1 MDNDLA
7 NIIRN
12 NIPNDYCKRLCLDV
26 MEGEQ
31 KNNNLSDFTD
41 EKIMIYCLIYG
52 DSYFVNRT
60 YKEKNFDKI
69 SSFTINFR
77 YIYLYNLFKENKQ
90 DKELEEELLLF
101 YSNKKEMKRLIKE
114 ISSLSM
120 INFYRKL
127 IKFYYKRYKNEDEVI
142 KNSTIINHRLD
153 IISTCIE
160 YKVLIKI
167 LGLQENKKVDRIL
180 NWNIL
185 RVKKCNT
192 IEDKLWLM

>member
-52 DSYFVNRT
+52 DSYFVNRI

-77 YIYLYNLFKENKQ
+77 YIYLYNSISVFFTKKLLILTSIFLNYLF
-90 DKELEEELLLF
+90 
-101 YSNKKEMKRLIKE
+101 SNNQSITLI
-114 ISSLSM
+114 
-120 INFYRKL
+120 FL
-127 IKFYYKRYKNEDEVI
+127 IP
-142 KNSTIINHRLD
+142 L
-153 IISTCIE
+153 
-160 YKVLIKI
+160 
-167 LGLQENKKVDRIL
+167 
-180 NWNIL
+180 
-185 RVKKCNT
+185 
-192 IEDKLWLM
+192 

>member
-52 DSYFVNRT
+52 DSYFVNRI

-142 KNSTIINHRLD
+142 KNSTIVNHRLD